1 VLDSEFSAAWRAAPV
16 AVRRSLELAYASLA
30 SDGLA
35 CGAVLTD
42 AQDRI
47 VAEGRNRAYDPP
59 GGVEI
64 LQGTPLAHAELNV
77 LAVVP
82 TARDLGADTLWSTQE
97 PCAMCSAA
105 AVFTGIGRVRY
116 LAPDPSADE
125 GEARDRPPVSSTSGP
140 ETGPWLVA
148 ANVFFLLSIASKAGL
163 EHSTLTRN
171 RRLEPETAGIVVD
184 LLAEGM
190 PALALTRACT
200 TEEALSMLWGRI
212 TAATT
217 ARDHRGRTWS
227 T

>member
-1 VLDSEFSAAWRAAPV
+1 VLDSEFPAAWRAAP
-16 AVRRSLELAYASLA
+16 APVRRSLEMAYASLA
-30 SDGLA
+30 SGGLA

-42 AQDRI
+42 ARDRI

-82 TARDLGADTLWSTQE
+82 TSRDLGADTLWSTQE

-105 AVFTGIGRVRY
+105 AAFTGIGQVRY

-125 GEARDRPPVSSTSGP
+125 AEARERAPASSTSGP
-140 ETGPWLVA
+140 AAGPWLVA

-163 EHSTLTRN
+163 EHSTVVRN

-184 LLAEGM
+184 LVADGM
-190 PALALTRACT
+190 TALTLTRART
-200 TEEALSMLWGRI
+200 TEESLSMLWDRI
-212 TAATT
+212 AAATT
-217 ARDHRGRTWS
+217 ARERRGRTWN